1 MLAGGLRVMR
11 HDRRERRT
19 YMGNSVIETMRV
31 SPAASVIISMSL
43 ILFLG
48 FLTTRITKRLR
59 LPNVT
64 AYILT
69 GVLMGP
75 WCLNVIP
82 VSFVRGSGFL
92 PDIALSFIAFS
103 TGEYFKLETLRKNG
117 AKVLVITALE
127 ALLTTAL
134 VFFLMYRVLHLSLAF
149 SVVLGALS
157 AATAPAST
165 MMTIRQTR
173 ACGDFVD
180 TLLQVV
186 ALDDVVGLLA
196 YSAAVS
202 IAELSIGAAGAGA
215 V

>member
-1 MLAGGLRVMR
+1 
-11 HDRRERRT
+11 
-19 YMGNSVIETMRV
+19 MGNSVIETMRV

-134 VFFLMYRVLHLSLAF
+134 VFFLMYRVLQKFNEAIPEKHK
-149 SVVLGALS
+149 
-157 AATAPAST
+157 
-165 MMTIRQTR
+165 
-173 ACGDFVD
+173 
-180 TLLQVV
+180 
-186 ALDDVVGLLA
+186 
-196 YSAAVS
+196 
-202 IAELSIGAAGAGA
+202 ELRSIGSFPIEMFDGLDPTYLISMNIGGMWNVICQWVRGGMKDDPAQITKDLTRYIINMGEYAKQLVSADGKKQD
-215 V
+215 